1 VVDNFLKSIS
11 YFCPA
16 YNEQENLEK
25 AVTSVLA
32 VLKEINALFEII
44 IVDNGSLDKTP
55 QMADQFAKTYPQI
68 KVIHHVSNR
77 EYGGALKSGF
87 MNVANEIV
95 VYTDSDNQYDFND
108 FKKMLPYLENY
119 DVVMG
124 VRENRHDSIYR
135 KIQSAIFN
143 LLLKAL
149 FGLKAKD
156 INCSFKVYKK
166 KVLDSIDICSNS
178 AFIDAEMYIRA
189 RKKGYKI
196 CEVAVQ
202 HFPRQAGK
210 ATGAKPHVVLLTI
223 KEIFCYWLRF
233 IGLIREEK
241 F

>member
-1 VVDNFLKSIS
+1 VCDNIKSIS

-16 YNEQENLEK
+16 YNEQENLER
-25 AVTSVLA
+25 AVTSALA
-32 VLKEINALFEII
+32 VLKETGVFFEII
-44 IVDNGSLDKTP
+44 IVDNGSFDKTP
-55 QMADQFAKTYPQI
+55 QIADRFAQAYPQI
-68 KVIHHVSNR
+68 KVIHHASNR

-87 MNVANEIV
+87 MNAVNEIV

-108 FKKMLPYLENY
+108 FKKMLPYLDKY

-124 VRENRHDSIYR
+124 VRENRHDSVYR
-135 KIQSAIFN
+135 KIQSAIFG
-143 LLLKAL
+143 LLLKIL
-149 FGLKAKD
+149 FGLNAKD

-166 KVLDSIDICSNS
+166 RVLDNIDICSNS

-210 ATGAKPHVVLLTI
+210 ATGARPFVVLLTI

-233 IGLIREEK
+233 ISLIKEEK